1 MSANAKRAGSVYAN
15 AGNPAKGG
23 HGSATYNIANAAF
36 TNYPAAYLG
45 GMGGAKTHTS
55 GFSFHPGAGG
65 NNKYSASVYGED
77 VKPKVAGKDI
87 LHALASSNGFSSGY
101 HSDPYNSVMSSG
113 LPTTLSHSTR
123 PTKSKASHNRLN
135 AKEKEQLYDETIKM
149 KVLNNQ
155 MKEDAVKL
163 KTKVKILEN
172 ELTRKEK
179 TIEDLF
185 SQNQLISAS
194 HSK

>member
-1 MSANAKRAGSVYAN
+1 MYAN
-15 AGNPAKGG
+15 AGSKGNQG
-23 HGSATYNIANAAF
+23 AATYNIANAAF

-55 GFSFHPGAGG
+55 GFSFHPGSGSNAKG
-65 NNKYSASVYGED
+65 SVYGED

-87 LHALASSNGFSSGY
+87 LHALGSSNGFSSGY
-101 HSDPYNSVMSSG
+101 HSDPYNSVMSQG

-185 SQNQLISAS
+185 S
-194 HSK
+194 